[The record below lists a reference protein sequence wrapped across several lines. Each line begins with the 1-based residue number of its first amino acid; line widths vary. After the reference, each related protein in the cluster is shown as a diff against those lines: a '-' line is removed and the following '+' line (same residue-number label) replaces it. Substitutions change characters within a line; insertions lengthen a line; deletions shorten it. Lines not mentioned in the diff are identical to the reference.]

1 MYVKEGVAL
10 MQTKLTLR
18 LDADLIAG
26 AKTFAKRTG
35 RSVSQI
41 VADYF
46 ALLDTELTDWDEV
59 VTPIVAS
66 IRGSL
71 RDAEVDVRSVRQEL
85 LGRRR

>member
-1 MYVKEGVAL
+1 

-18 LDADLIAG
+18 LEESVIAG
-26 AKTFAKRTG
+26 AKSFAKQSG

-46 ALLDTELTDWDEV
+46 ALLDTELTEVDEV
-59 VTPIVAS
+59 STPIVAS

-71 RDAEVDVRSVRQEL
+71 RPAEAEARAVRQEL
-85 LGRRR
+85 LGRSA

>member
-1 MYVKEGVAL
+1 

-18 LDADLIAG
+18 LDENLIAG
-26 AKTFAKRTG
+26 AKAFAKRSG

-46 ALLDTELTDWDEV
+46 ALLDAELIELDDV
-59 VTPIVAS
+59 GTPIVAS

-71 RDAEVDVRSVRQEL
+71 RDAEIDARSLQDEL

>member
-1 MYVKEGVAL
+1 

-18 LDADLIAG
+18 LEESVIAG
-26 AKTFAKRTG
+26 AKSFAKQSG

-46 ALLDTELTDWDEV
+46 ALLDTEPTDVDEV
-59 VTPIVAS
+59 TTPIVAS

-71 RDAEVDVRSVRQEL
+71 RQVEAEVRAVRQEL
-85 LGRRR
+85 LGRSG

>member
-1 MYVKEGVAL
+1 

-18 LDADLIAG
+18 LEEDLIVG
-26 AKTFAKRTG
+26 AKAVAKRSG

-46 ALLDTELTDWDEV
+46 ALLDAELTDVDEV
-59 VTPIVAS
+59 STPIVAS

-71 RDAEVDVRSVRQEL
+71 RDREAEPRTVRQEL
-85 LGRRR
+85 LGRRG

>member
-1 MYVKEGVAL
+1 

-18 LDADLIAG
+18 LEESVIAG
-26 AKTFAKRTG
+26 AKAFAKRSG

-46 ALLDTELTDWDEV
+46 ALLDADVTDVDEV
-59 VTPIVAS
+59 TTPIVAS

-71 RDAEVDVRSVRQEL
+71 RDVEVDARAVRQEL
-85 LGRRR
+85 LGRRP